1 MGVHLAAIGK
11 LNALLGGG
19 GHSNFQILASLLF
32 PFILKLP
39 LVTAGLLPNS
49 ISLRFFLFRLRRVFH
64 HRYGRWDRVLRLLR
78 GGAGAPR
85 LIRVVAP
92 SDETVTT
99 ISMLTLNRGAG
110 GGFVRMAV
118 NYLYLSVFSTS
129 AGLVLLQWWMVS
141 SLEGMKADGPIG
153 EEGGSGSSVGAGG
166 GLELLLNSRVTV
178 VLLVNFVINVYFLV
192 ASLLKMLFFVQL
204 NSSETRKVLERFIH
218 YIIYKAVVAEKEEN
232 SDIGQGNGVIELSCQ
247 QKQPATVVVSL
258 AAVVTTLLCL
268 VVYGRCK
275 GTFLPLIVPPKVS
288 HVILWSTWLI
298 FLCSIKIFQSIARD
312 RLEKLNASPSVTPL
326 SYFRVYSAL
335 LLVLLADLI
344 WMKLCMVLCSSYISS
359 LFLLLFFEPLSIA
372 FDTLQTIMVHGFQF
386 IEIYQRCSNENVSLD
401 SDIQKTAEY
410 LKTAPGS
417 LSEWKGILIRH
428 CGFILDMMTLLTA
441 LGHYFVIWWLHGL
454 AFHLVDVVLFLNM
467 RALISAIAKRIR
479 TYLKLR
485 KALTSLDGAL
495 PDATYEE
502 LRAFDDEC
510 AICRK
515 VAGTNGEGQKTVM
528 QSSIPSRVFEIL
540 LNLEKHS
547 HTFVKEQLDQ
557 GLTDVYSCPT
567 CRRPLFTSNVQG
579 GIRSAS
585 GNAIDGQ
592 QVAEHLNLGLNQQRV
607 PGHAPL
613 GASPNPS
620 QNTSDTIWR
629 GAAFDSSLT
638 PTWMNQG
645 IDGAS
650 SSSSVTS
657 VGFGGVQMMMRQLA
671 SVSENF
677 AQGSLHDSAWN
688 LWLPQHTAIPH
699 IPPSSSTRL
708 NRNAAGLRIRNATSP
723 VNSNMSELL
732 TMVDR
737 VREVLPHVPDELIV
751 QDLLR
756 TNNINIT
763 VNNLLVQ

>member
-1 MGVHLAAIGK
+1 MVYISYYDK
-11 LNALLGGG
+11 
-19 GHSNFQILASLLF
+19 
-32 PFILKLP
+32 
-39 LVTAGLLPNS
+39 TAKSNS
-49 ISLRFFLFRLRRVFH
+49 ICF
-64 HRYGRWDRVLRLLR
+64 
-78 GGAGAPR
+78 A
-85 LIRVVAP
+85 
-92 SDETVTT
+92 
-99 ISMLTLNRGAG
+99 
-110 GGFVRMAV
+110 
-118 NYLYLSVFSTS
+118 
-129 AGLVLLQWWMVS
+129 
-141 SLEGMKADGPIG
+141 
-153 EEGGSGSSVGAGG
+153 
-166 GLELLLNSRVTV
+166 
-178 VLLVNFVINVYFLV
+178 
-192 ASLLKMLFFVQL
+192 
-204 NSSETRKVLERFIH
+204 
-218 YIIYKAVVAEKEEN
+218 
-232 SDIGQGNGVIELSCQ
+232 
-247 QKQPATVVVSL
+247 
-258 AAVVTTLLCL
+258 
-268 VVYGRCK
+268 
-275 GTFLPLIVPPKVS
+275 
-288 HVILWSTWLI
+288 
-298 FLCSIKIFQSIARD
+298 
-312 RLEKLNASPSVTPL
+312 
-326 SYFRVYSAL
+326 
-335 LLVLLADLI
+335 
-344 WMKLCMVLCSSYISS
+344 
-359 LFLLLFFEPLSIA
+359 
-372 FDTLQTIMVHGFQF
+372 
-386 IEIYQRCSNENVSLD
+386 
-401 SDIQKTAEY
+401 
-410 LKTAPGS
+410 GS

-510 AICRK
+510 AICRGPMVRAK
-515 VAGTNGEGQKTVM
+515 KLSCNHLFHLVCLR
-528 QSSIPSRVFEIL
+528 SW
-540 LNLEKHS
+540 
-547 HTFVKEQLDQ
+547 LDQ

-708 NRNAAGLRIRNATSP
+708 NRNAAGLRIRNTTSP

>member
-1 MGVHLAAIGK
+1 MEKPPRSRQRPGMERPYAVLHKNLTEIESRLRQLSAANNDGASSYSPHQHQTVCKDVAAKIDFLKALLAAEMEAHASDTAPPPKHIFHLLHRLSAAEHALREREDGLDGLPPDDPHDVSMCSCTHECFDEPQPDTEAGEEEEEEEDVDGVPEPEDFGPLEDEKAESLASPWNSSVGEDEETEHGWHFGCRFDSAAVALASAAAIGVWDDEITK
-11 LNALLGGG
+11 EEDLAGNKATTTDRMLQNVCDDAVRPFSGTGFADQSRGMVWISL
-19 GHSNFQILASLLF
+19 HSVVLMVYISYYD
-32 PFILKLP
+32 K
-39 LVTAGLLPNS
+39 TAKSNS
-49 ISLRFFLFRLRRVFH
+49 ICF
-64 HRYGRWDRVLRLLR
+64 
-78 GGAGAPR
+78 A
-85 LIRVVAP
+85 
-92 SDETVTT
+92 
-99 ISMLTLNRGAG
+99 
-110 GGFVRMAV
+110 
-118 NYLYLSVFSTS
+118 
-129 AGLVLLQWWMVS
+129 
-141 SLEGMKADGPIG
+141 
-153 EEGGSGSSVGAGG
+153 
-166 GLELLLNSRVTV
+166 
-178 VLLVNFVINVYFLV
+178 
-192 ASLLKMLFFVQL
+192 
-204 NSSETRKVLERFIH
+204 
-218 YIIYKAVVAEKEEN
+218 
-232 SDIGQGNGVIELSCQ
+232 
-247 QKQPATVVVSL
+247 
-258 AAVVTTLLCL
+258 
-268 VVYGRCK
+268 
-275 GTFLPLIVPPKVS
+275 
-288 HVILWSTWLI
+288 
-298 FLCSIKIFQSIARD
+298 
-312 RLEKLNASPSVTPL
+312 
-326 SYFRVYSAL
+326 
-335 LLVLLADLI
+335 
-344 WMKLCMVLCSSYISS
+344 
-359 LFLLLFFEPLSIA
+359 
-372 FDTLQTIMVHGFQF
+372 
-386 IEIYQRCSNENVSLD
+386 
-401 SDIQKTAEY
+401 
-410 LKTAPGS
+410 GS

-547 HTFVKEQLDQ
+547 HTFVKAQLDQ

-708 NRNAAGLRIRNATSP
+708 NRNAAGLRIRNTTSP